1 MMNKSNSLLDL
12 FFHFQPI
19 VMRMKFPYYLLGV
32 ILLLSNIACQPEK
45 VESKQAEV
53 EDTVKPT
60 NETPTTSQK
69 TPTIWYSPRVLTQ
82 RLGDLSEKTV
92 ANIGAGP
99 YGNFSIQI
107 ADEAKKVIAIDID
120 PKAINFIDSMRQIVL
135 PLGAQDKLETRLVE
149 PDDPKLRFEEA
160 DVITIRETYAYISN
174 RITYLK
180 TLKRGLKDG
189 GKLLIVDYKMR
200 RLPIG
205 PPASEKVPLFQVEL
219 DLEEAGYRIEFV
231 DDNSLAYQ
239 YIIIA
244 TKG

>member
-1 MMNKSNSLLDL
+1 
-12 FFHFQPI
+12 
-19 VMRMKFPYYLLGV
+19 MRMKLPYYLLGV
-32 ILLLSNIACQPEK
+32 ILLLVGIACQPEK
-45 VESKQAEV
+45 VAQKTEEKTAIKATTKPQLENTNRSSKQQVA
-53 EDTVKPT
+53 
-60 NETPTTSQK
+60 
-69 TPTIWYSPRVLTQ
+69 TIWHSPKMLTQ

-107 ADEAKKVIAIDID
+107 VDEAKKVIAIDIA
-120 PKAINFIDSMRQIVL
+120 PSAIRFIDSMKQILL
-135 PLGAQDKLETRLVE
+135 PLAIQDKLETRLVE

-174 RITYLK
+174 RISYLK
-180 TLKRGLKDG
+180 NLKQGLKDG
-189 GKLLIVDYKMR
+189 GKLLIVDFKMR
-200 RLPIG
+200 KLPNG
-205 PPASEKVPLFQVEL
+205 PPQSEKVPLFQVEL
-219 DLEEAGYRIEFV
+219 DLEKAGYRIEFV

>member
-1 MMNKSNSLLDL
+1 
-12 FFHFQPI
+12 
-19 VMRMKFPYYLLGV
+19 MRMKLPYYILGT
-32 ILLLSNIACQPEK
+32 ILLLLNMACQPEQVASK
-45 VESKQAEV
+45 VEEKATV
-53 EDTVKPT
+53 E
-60 NETPTTSQK
+60 TTSKPQSRSAISNNNQQ
-69 TPTIWYSPRVLTQ
+69 TPTIWHSPKMLTQ

-107 ADEAKKVIAIDID
+107 VDEAKKVIAIDID
-120 PKAINFIDSMRQIVL
+120 PTAIRFIDSMRQILL
-135 PLGAQDKLETRLVE
+135 PLAVQDKLETRLVE
-149 PDDPKLRFEEA
+149 PNDPKLRFEEA
-160 DVITIRETYAYISN
+160 DVITIRETYAYLSDRIS
-174 RITYLK
+174 YLK
-180 TLKRGLKDG
+180 NLKRGLKDG
-189 GKLLIVDYKMR
+189 GKLLIVDFKMR

-205 PPASEKVPLFQVEL
+205 PPQSEKVPIYQVEL

>member
-1 MMNKSNSLLDL
+1 
-12 FFHFQPI
+12 
-19 VMRMKFPYYLLGV
+19 MRMKFSYIMSKYLLGV
-32 ILLLSNIACQPEK
+32 TFLLLIACQPEK
-45 VESKQAEV
+45 VV
-53 EDTVKPT
+53 EKVEEKATVENSSPPKKKSA
-60 NETPTTSQK
+60 NKNNQQI
-69 TPTIWYSPRVLTQ
+69 PTIWHSPKMLTE

-120 PKAINFIDSMRQIVL
+120 AKAIRFIDSMKQILL
-135 PLGAQDKLETRLVE
+135 PVAVQDKLETRLVG
-149 PDDPKLRFEEA
+149 PSDPKLRFEEV

-174 RITYLK
+174 RINYLK
-180 TLKRGLKDG
+180 NLKRGLKDG
-189 GKLLIVDYKMR
+189 GKLLIVDFKMR

-205 PPASEKVPLFQVEL
+205 PPPSEKVPLFQVEL
-219 DLEEAGYRIEFV
+219 DLEKAGYRIEFV

-244 TKG
+244 SKG